1 MKRLNA
7 NSLRKIFRLYRFLK
21 PHRWKLFLG
30 LIFLLLSGAAN
41 LLFPKLLGDLVDATE
56 VDDFQVAINQVGFTL
71 IAVLLVQAVFSY
83 FRIVLFVQV
92 TEHTLAS
99 LRKATFD
106 HLIQLPIS
114 FYNKK
119 RVGELTS
126 RLSNDI
132 VVLQETMTTT
142 LAEFIRQLLIITG
155 GIALLT
161 YTSWRLTLFM
171 LAILPPVVLI
181 TIFFGRYVKS
191 LSKKVQ
197 DELASSQTVLDETLQ
212 GIYNVK
218 VFANEWYE
226 KIRYNKEVDKARDTG
241 IKTGVVRGAFA
252 SFIILGLFGAMVAV
266 LWLGSLLIA
275 RGEMATGQLFSFIIY
290 SGFIGGSIGGLA
302 DIYTRIQKAIGATDE
317 LLGIFDY
324 KSELDAEDKGSI
336 SVITSKTKVKGHIR
350 IEDVSFS
357 YPSRKDVL
365 VLNHINLEIK
375 PGEKVALVGSSGGG
389 KSTLVSLICK
399 LYNNYS
405 GDIYLDDINY
415 RSLSPYDVRRHLAV
429 VPQEVLLFGG
439 TIRENIAYGKPEA
452 TEEQIIE
459 AAKIAYA
466 WDFIEKFPEKLNTI
480 VGERGVQ
487 LSGGQK
493 QRIAIARAVIKN
505 PEILILDEA
514 TSSLDS
520 ESEHFI
526 QLALEKVMENR
537 TSIIIAH
544 RLSTVRKVDKII
556 VINQGKI
563 IESGTHFDL
572 MKKNASLYKKWYEL
586 QHLA

>member
-1 MKRLNA
+1 MKRTNKK
-7 NSLRKIFRLYRFLK
+7 SLGRIIRLYKFLK
-21 PHRWKLFLG
+21 PYRWKFVLG
-30 LIFLLLSGAAN
+30 LIFLLLSGLAN
-41 LLFPKLLGDLVDATE
+41 LLFPKLLGDLVDAAQL
-56 VDDFQVAINQVGFTL
+56 DNFQVAINQVGFML
-71 IAVLLVQAVFSY
+71 VAVLLVQSVFSY
-83 FRIVLFVQV
+83 FRIILFVQV

-99 LRKATFD
+99 LRKSTFS

-114 FYNKK
+114 FFNER

-132 VVLQETMTTT
+132 VVLQETMITT

-155 GIALLT
+155 GIVLLA
-161 YTSWRLTLFM
+161 YTSWKLTLFM
-171 LAILPPVVLI
+171 MAILPPVVLI
-181 TIFFGRYVKS
+181 TIFFGRYVRK

-197 DELASSQTVLDETLQ
+197 DQLASSQTVLDETLQ
-212 GIYNVK
+212 SIYNVK
-218 VFANEWYE
+218 IFVNEWYE
-226 KIRYNKEVDKARDTG
+226 KIRYNREVDLARDTG

-266 LWLGSLLIA
+266 LWMGSLLIA
-275 RGEMATGQLFSFIIY
+275 KGEMATGQLFSFIIY

-302 DIYTRIQKAIGATDE
+302 DIYTRIQKAIGATEE

-324 KSELDAEDKGSI
+324 KVEFEEDDRNLSTINSSSLKI
-336 SVITSKTKVKGHIR
+336 KGHIR
-350 IEDVSFS
+350 FENVSFS
-357 YPSRKDVL
+357 YPSRKDVR
-365 VLNHINLEIK
+365 VLNRINLEIL
-375 PGEKVALVGSSGGG
+375 PGQKIALVGSSGAG

-399 LYNNYS
+399 LYENYS
-405 GDIYLDDINY
+405 GNIFLDNINY
-415 RSLSPYDVRRHLAV
+415 KILRPQDVRRHLAV
-429 VPQEVLLFGG
+429 VPQEVILFGG
-439 TIRENIAYGKPEA
+439 TIRENIAYGKPNA
-452 TEEQIIE
+452 SEEEIVE

-466 WDFIEKFPEKLNTI
+466 WEFIEKFPEKLNTI

-520 ESEHFI
+520 ESEYFI
-526 QLALEKVMENR
+526 QLALEKIMENR

-544 RLSTVRKVDKII
+544 RLSTVRKVDKIV
-556 VINQGKI
+556 VINQGEI
-563 IESGTHFDL
+563 VETGTHIDL
-572 MKKNASLYKKWYEL
+572 MRKKASMYKKWYEM
-586 QHLA
+586 QHSA